1 MFKFIIKRTLI
12 IIPTFIAVSIISF
25 IVIQLPPG
33 DFLTA
38 RISQLVMQGE
48 TIEPQVLL
56 DLQKRYG
63 LGDPIM
69 VQYWKWVSG
78 IIFRGDFGQSF
89 DWTIAVSEL
98 IWSRLG
104 LTFIISIASLIF
116 LWIVAFPIGIYS
128 AVKKY
133 SPGDYIATFFGF
145 IGVAIPDFLLALLLM
160 YFSFK
165 FFGAS
170 VGGLF
175 SPEYVEAPWTW
186 GRAADLMR
194 HLWIPMIIIAMSGT
208 ASLIRTMRANL
219 LDELKKPYVVTAR
232 AKGLS
237 EIKLLMKYPVR
248 VALNPFISTVGWIL
262 PTLVSGSTIV
272 SIVLSLPTTG
282 PLMLGALKSQDMYL
296 AGAFILLLSS
306 LTILGTLCSDILLAL
321 VDPRIRNARK

>member
-1 MFKFIIKRTLI
+1 MM
-12 IIPTFIAVSIISF
+12 IPTFIVVSIISF

-33 DFLTA
+33 DFLTSK
-38 RISQLVMQGE
+38 ISQLVQQGE

-69 VQYWKWVSG
+69 VQYWKWVTN
-78 IIFRGDFGQSF
+78 IITRGDFGQSF
-89 DWTIAVSEL
+89 DWNISVSDL

-104 LTFIISIASLIF
+104 LTVIISFASLIF
-116 LWIVAFPIGIYS
+116 LWVVAFPIGIYS

-133 SPGDYIATFFGF
+133 SAGDYIATFFGF
-145 IGVAIPDFLLALLLM
+145 IGVAIPDFLVALLLM
-160 YFSFK
+160 YISFK
-165 FFGAS
+165 FLGAS

-175 SPEYVEAPWTW
+175 SPEYTEAVWSW
-186 GRAADLMR
+186 GRVANLIQ
-194 HLWIPMIIIAMSGT
+194 HLWIPMIIIALSGT

-219 LDELKKPYVVTAR
+219 LDELKKPYVITAR

-237 EIKLLMKYPVR
+237 EIRLLMKYPVR

-262 PTLVSGSTIV
+262 PSLVSGSTII

-306 LTILGTLCSDILLAL
+306 LTILGTLCSDIALAL
-321 VDPRIRNARK
+321 VDPRIRNAQK